1 MQMIGHLNDLSLQNR
16 RFGVMNMIAIIL
28 RLWENVILKQITI
41 IRTMQY
47 QVLLQNPSAHRYVA
61 SVIGLTGVMAEAE
74 TEEEVITKIKT
85 VLTSQLETAKFITI
99 EVGES
104 TSSQQKKPEMKYAG
118 ILAHDP
124 TFEDWMQK
132 MENIRQQTNKM
143 NDDE

>member
-1 MQMIGHLNDLSLQNR
+1 
-16 RFGVMNMIAIIL
+16 
-28 RLWENVILKQITI
+28 
-41 IRTMQY
+41 MQY

-61 SVIGLTGVMAEAE
+61 SVIGLAGVMAEAE

-104 TSSQQKKPEMKYAG
+104 TSSQQNKSEMKYAG
-118 ILAHDP
+118 ILRDDP

-132 MENIRQQTNKM
+132 MEAIRQKDNLTYSSGKTSCTAG
-143 NDDE
+143 

>member
-1 MQMIGHLNDLSLQNR
+1 MGILVDLCDRIRGDRTHS
-16 RFGVMNMIAIIL
+16 IAIKL
-28 RLWENVILKQITI
+28 RLWESVILKQITI
-41 IRTMQY
+41 IQTMQY

-74 TEEEVITKIKT
+74 TEEEAITKIKT

-99 EVGES
+99 EVGAR
-104 TSSQQKKPEMKYAG
+104 TSSEQNRPEMKYAG

-132 MENIRQQTNKM
+132 MSAIRQQTNEM